1 MHFDTKILYIC
12 FNMHIKISKSPRLKF
27 TAHLIISS
35 LVSIHL
41 ACKVIILVFHKI
53 CKENE
58 FKINK
63 QVSFAG
69 NYSFAQNVFLRK
81 MIQIMHFLEIHQC
94 FKTFLSILFFL
105 FCDVLKIIFR
115 LYVTSRIHYQR
126 FWSTF
131 SYMYI
136 QAIWKESLNKKMYAK
151 NWFWGLLSVKSWHPW
166 SQSFIVSITY
176 RGLIFKLNT
185 ARISA

>member
-1 MHFDTKILYIC
+1 
-12 FNMHIKISKSPRLKF
+12 MHIKVSKSPRLKF

-35 LVSIHL
+35 LVSMHL
-41 ACKVIILVFHKI
+41 ACKVIISVFHKI

-81 MIQIMHFLEIHQC
+81 MIQIMQFLEIHQC
-94 FKTFLSILFFL
+94 FKTFLSILFLL

-115 LYVTSRIHYQR
+115 LYVRSRIHYQR
-126 FWSTF
+126 FWFTF
-131 SYMYI
+131 SYI
-136 QAIWKESLNKKMYAK
+136 QAISKEILKKKCMPKIDFEDFCLSKVGIPDRNLLLCQLHTGDLSL
-151 NWFWGLLSVKSWHPW
+151 SWTPLAYLH
-166 SQSFIVSITY
+166 
-176 RGLIFKLNT
+176 K
-185 ARISA
+185 